1 MRHPKLIITALLA
14 VSVLIGSL
22 SADSTTAK
30 DKKLKPY
37 TLKNCIVSG
46 DKLGGD
52 MGDPYVFAEGD
63 REIKLCCK
71 SCFKDFKKDK
81 VAFLKKID
89 DAEKKAAADKKN

>member
-1 MRHPKLIITALLA
+1 MKNLKLVGAALLA
-14 VSVLIGSL
+14 VFVVIGSL
-22 SADSTTAK
+22 QADSK

-52 MGDPYVFAEGD
+52 MGEPYVFAEGD

-71 SCFKDFKKDK
+71 SCLKDFKKDK

-89 DAEKKAAADKKN
+89 EAEKKAAAGKK